1 MVKKLLFALYLSV
14 VVLALLEVGVRLSGY
29 SERHLT
35 DPIYMPFAAAREE
48 IPYVHKPNLAGA
60 RARGLA
66 VVNTDSLGLRS
77 VTAGATYAPRRADE
91 YRIAVV
97 GDSVTF
103 GEGVVRT
110 EETFA
115 QVLEDVLNRKQSAV
129 KVRVFNFAASA
140 YSVQVMAAT
149 LRHRMAEVEPNLVL
163 MAIVPADFNLS
174 RTPSVD
180 AWGYLSDKKLSGF
193 LPRDSSLRLY
203 LRKIHTLYLLRDII
217 YPRLD
222 RSEKAED
229 VLAAGGVPDSYSF
242 VSEFRETAERRG
254 LVYDVVLLPSLQSE
268 FGSVPAR
275 LRRDGTSFVDLST
288 LRVEFT
294 PEQFR
299 AGRFDTHPSAAVH
312 RRVGEALAEYVLEN
326 YLPRGQH

>member
-1 MVKKLLFALYLSV
+1 MVRKLLFALYLSAV
-14 VVLALLEVGVRLSGY
+14 VFVLLEVGVRLSGY
-29 SERHLT
+29 SEHHLS

-77 VTAGATYAPRRADE
+77 TTAGATYTARRADE

-103 GEGVVRT
+103 GEGVGKT
-110 EETFA
+110 EETFVR
-115 QVLEDVLNRKQSAV
+115 VLEDTLNQKQSAV

-140 YSVQVMAAT
+140 YSVRVMAAT

-180 AWGYLSDKKLSGF
+180 GWGYLSDKKLSGF
-193 LPRDSSLRLY
+193 LPRDSSLRLP

-242 VSEFRETAERRG
+242 VSEFKEIAEQRG
-254 LVYDVVLLPSLQSE
+254 LACAVVLLPSLQSE
-268 FGSVPAR
+268 FGNLPAR
-275 LRRDGTSFVDLST
+275 LRRDGASFVDLST
-288 LRVEFT
+288 LRTQFT

-299 AGRFDTHPSAAVH
+299 ASKFDSHPSAAVH
-312 RRVGEALAEYVLEN
+312 RRIGESLAEYVLEN
-326 YLPRGQH
+326 YLTRGQD